1 MGGEMNI
8 KLQNQQRLANLVN
21 HQNKICKTIYPDDY
35 LAVKESVLRVLD
47 EIIKKRKSELG
58 AARG

>member
-1 MGGEMNI
+1 MNI